1 MQRTRILTTALA
13 LSLGLGSGLAQA
25 RGGHG
30 GGHGGHWGHWGL
42 GLAIGLPLIYGL
54 SRSTVVVQQAPPV
67 VYTEPAPVAP
77 AAPAMPPAPPEPIVY
92 PSGGQLASRSRLS
105 PRLRAHGPAQPFAES
120 RGQPARAGQV
130 LAQRPDDVP
139 ELAAEAR
146 TGVAA
151 AQVLL
156 ESRALRCGEVAVQVV
171 GEQVQHLAAG

>member
-30 GGHGGHWGHWGL
+30 GGHGGHWGQWGL

-92 PSGGQLASRSRLS
+92 PSGGQS
-105 PRLRAHGPAQPFAES
+105 PAQTEADRQACHRWATTQPGALADASVFHRATLACLAG
-120 RGQPARAGQV
+120 RGYTVR
-130 LAQRPDDVP
+130 
-139 ELAAEAR
+139 
-146 TGVAA
+146 
-151 AQVLL
+151 
-156 ESRALRCGEVAVQVV
+156 
-171 GEQVQHLAAG
+171 